1 MGTPAVPLNLQAAQ
15 KGKAM
20 NETTAQDRPAK
31 QPSPRRGRRTKY
43 TPEVVK
49 LICQMISR
57 GLNYCQ
63 AADAAGIHRDTL
75 HEWERQK
82 PAFSDALK
90 RAKASGVDRRLKRI
104 ERAAAKG
111 AWQADAW
118 WLERNHPETWGR
130 KSRETAEE
138 QAAAEAAAAAKRA
151 KAEAQQL
158 DWSLLTDDELAIV
171 EPLLEKASGRGP
183 EARCNYLNFLTTE
196 EILTM
201 NRLVTEGEERMAA
214 HARQRWQPGGFGGVP
229 GEGQPE
235 TSATSSATPHA
246 PAPP

>member
-1 MGTPAVPLNLQAAQ
+1 MGTLAVPLNLQAAQ

-20 NETTAQDRPAK
+20 NEATAQDSPAK
-31 QPSPRRGRRTKY
+31 QRSPRRGRRTKY
-43 TPEVVK
+43 TLEIVK
-49 LICQMISR
+49 LICDMIGR

-82 PAFSDALK
+82 SAFSDALK

-104 ERAAAKG
+104 EKAAAKG

-138 QAAAEAAAAAKRA
+138 QAAAAAEAAKRA
-151 KAEAQQL
+151 QAE
-158 DWSLLTDDELAIV
+158 
-171 EPLLEKASGRGP
+171 
-183 EARCNYLNFLTTE
+183 TE
-196 EILTM
+196 EANW
-201 NRLVTEGEERMAA
+201 NRLTVVELKLLAALLDKANSKPGVDSFFNHLSDEDTKTMHRVVRESEYRMYEHAANQQANSGVTGASPPTQAENKA
-214 HARQRWQPGGFGGVP
+214 HLPSP
-229 GEGQPE
+229 
-235 TSATSSATPHA
+235 SSHD
-246 PAPP
+246 